1 MTKTPEQ
8 ARAESHQL
16 LAALYAN
23 VTRWDEAI
31 LDQAVL
37 AIAGGN
43 RPFSANDLWAIV
55 PEMARGTV
63 GLYFGAL
70 SRRTAPRILHHIGY
84 EPSVNP
90 RAHGK
95 PVNTYLLTAEGRKFL
110 EDRRATRTEQQRK
123 AAA

>member
-1 MTKTPEQ
+1 MTATPEQ
-8 ARAESHQL
+8 ARIEANQL
-16 LAALYAN
+16 LAVLYAN

-37 AIAGGN
+37 AIAGSN

-55 PEMARGTV
+55 PDLGRGTA

-70 SRRTAPRILHHIGY
+70 TRRQAPQVLVKVGD

-90 RAHGK
+90 KAHGK
-95 PVNTYLLTAEGRKFL
+95 PVNLYLLTAAGRKFL
-110 EDRRATRTEQQRK
+110 EDRIDARTKQRRA
-123 AAA
+123 A

>member
-1 MTKTPEQ
+1 MTLTPEQ
-8 ARAESHQL
+8 AREQANQL
-16 LAALYAN
+16 LATLYAN
-23 VTRWDEAI
+23 VTQWDEAT

-55 PEMARGTV
+55 PELGRGTA
-63 GLYFGAL
+63 GLYFTNL
-70 SRRTAPRILHHIGY
+70 TKRRQPRVLVKVGD

-90 RAHGK
+90 KAHGK
-95 PVNTYLLTAEGRKFL
+95 PVNLYLLTAEGRKFI
-110 EDRRATRTEQQRK
+110 EDRQAARTQQGR

>member
-1 MTKTPEQ
+1 MTATPEQ
-8 ARAESHQL
+8 ARIEANQL
-16 LAALYAN
+16 LAVLYAN

-37 AIAGGN
+37 AIAGSN

-55 PEMARGTV
+55 PELGRGTA

-70 SRRTAPRILHHIGY
+70 TRRSSPRILHRIGD

-90 RAHGK
+90 KAHGK
-95 PVNTYLLTAEGRKFL
+95 PVHTYRLTPEGRKFL
-110 EDRRATRTEQQRK
+110 EDRIAARGQQRR
-123 AAA
+123 AA

>member
-1 MTKTPEQ
+1 MTVTPEQ
-8 ARAESHQL
+8 ARQQANEL

-23 VTRWDEAI
+23 VTTWDEAI

-55 PEMARGTV
+55 PELGRGTAGVYFAGLVRRSSPRVLVKV
-63 GLYFGAL
+63 GD
-70 SRRTAPRILHHIGY
+70 

-90 RAHGK
+90 KAHGK
-95 PVNTYLLTAEGRKFL
+95 PVYLYLLTAEGRKFL
-110 EDRRATRTEQQRK
+110 EDRQNARQQQRK